1 MNTIHNLP
9 RPGAPHLD
17 NVCATILQCDE
28 HNRREWLNLDRIAD
42 AQGFDRA
49 SFAARFAELQTQMSL
64 RACGECEK

>member
-9 RPGAPHLD
+9 RLSMGECIDLLISNGNTTR
-17 NVCATILQCDE
+17 NV
-28 HNRREWLNLDRIAD
+28 NLDVIAKH
-42 AQGFDRA
+42 QGFDRA